1 MEATAWRQA
10 RQRRWELAREHRNDD
25 ARSGI
30 HQGLYRGTAG
40 ARARSASCR
49 GGSGAVWGPCERTG
63 VALRPRDTAPSDG
76 RRIAAAQSCGCRPSP
91 ESWRTRKRCVRNEI
105 DRLRWPVECT
115 MLAENQAWHGLLDQ
129 LSKQISM
136 GQKCIAVTSLERGVG
151 RTTVCLTLAR
161 QLAARGLRPLI
172 VDADCQQPDLA
183 RVCRLQQYSGWGE
196 VMLGD
201 MPLEE
206 ALVAAIDDGVTLMPW
221 RGAEKRLSQL
231 ATSERVATSFELL
244 RGHYDLVLIDAPPVS
259 SDEALGELV
268 GFAEGISLDAVYLL
282 YDARYPMN
290 PGLGPVC
297 DKLRSA
303 GLAVE
308 GLMENFGAADSDPS
322 APGAAAVN
330 PPATHH

>member
-1 MEATAWRQA
+1 MTTLDRAFIKAYTGAPP
-10 RQRRWELAREHRNDD
+10 ARERAPRVAEAAAAPFVAPANEP
-25 ARSGI
+25 AWPSGRATPPRPTAVESPPPKVALSTFSGI
-30 HQGLYRGTAG
+30 LAYPQSV
-40 ARARSASCR
+40 RAR
-49 GGSGAVWGPCERTG
+49 
-63 VALRPRDTAPSDG
+63 
-76 RRIAAAQSCGCRPSP
+76 
-91 ESWRTRKRCVRNEI
+91 NEV

-115 MLAENQAWHGLLDQ
+115 VLAEDPAWHGLLDQ

-161 QLAARGLRPLI
+161 QLAARGLRPLV

-308 GLMENFGAADSDPS
+308 GLMENFGAADSEPS

-330 PPATHH
+330 PTATHH